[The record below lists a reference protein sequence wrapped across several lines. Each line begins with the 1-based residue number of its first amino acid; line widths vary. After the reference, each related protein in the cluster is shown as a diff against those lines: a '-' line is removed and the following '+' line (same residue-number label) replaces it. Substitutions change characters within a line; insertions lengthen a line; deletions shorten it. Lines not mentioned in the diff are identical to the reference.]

1 MTSAACRKRIDWT
14 RSASQSFSGVTG
26 LLLQLVFLGVTQSSA
41 VALQNGPSLQGG
53 DTLNE
58 CSAVQH
64 VERAAGP
71 NSQLETDYMRG
82 D

>member
-1 MTSAACRKRIDWT
+1 MTSAARESRI
-14 RSASQSFSGVTG
+14 VTCG
-26 LLLQLVFLGVTQSSA
+26 E
-41 VALQNGPSLQGG
+41 